1 MPRHLQKVRSD
12 RPHNRDHFPFIYIY
26 YSYIMQSYDDT
37 TNSEIY
43 YSFIHL
49 KSNYRIAKYFW
60 VDFF

>member
-12 RPHNRDHFPFIYIY
+12 IFLDRFPFIYMY

-49 KSNYRIAKYFW
+49 KSNNRITKYFW